1 MNLHGIASAAIA
13 SVNPMA
19 PVTIQLSQGYSTAA
33 DGTQIP
39 AYSAP
44 ITAQAQI
51 QALTF
56 RDLQQIDGLNLN
68 GTRRA
73 IYLFGDIQGVVR
85 VSSKGGDL
93 ITFAD
98 GSIWLTALALETW
111 PDWCKIVATLQDG
124 S

>member
-1 MNLHGIASAAIA
+1 
-13 SVNPMA
+13 MA
-19 PVTIQLSQGYSTAA
+19 PVTVQLSQGYSTAA

-44 ITAQAQI
+44 VAAQAQI

-111 PDWCKIVATLQDG
+111 PDWCKVAAVLQDG